1 MPTSSKDRLMIV
13 VILTLSLVA
22 LLILLYPQSITNP
35 VTARNSY
42 TLTSQTYVLKK
53 IFSLIL
59 PIKVNPSQ
67 SGSIGNVTLA
77 EGSLTT
83 IQTTG
88 CQSCTIGIVE
98 HWNPK
103 VHVLR
108 LMGEGNVTFIAPGTG
123 QYDILVANLGSTPQV
138 IRQLTIN
145 TNIPNTSQLTTIGNY
160 TYAQNGPS
168 VFASPIIGLALA
180 AVAIISTLL
189 LLRTMPERRRRRH

>member
-13 VILTLSLVA
+13 VILMLSLVA
-22 LLILLYPQSITNP
+22 LLILLYPQPTTTP
-35 VTARNSY
+35 MAARNSY

-67 SGSIGNVTLA
+67 SGSIGIVSLV

-123 QYDILVANLGSTPQV
+123 QYDILVANPGSTPQV
-138 IRQLTIN
+138 IRQLT
-145 TNIPNTSQLTTIGNY
+145 TVGNY
-160 TYAQNGPS
+160 TYAQNGSS
-168 VFASPIIGLALA
+168 VFVSPIIGLALA
-180 AVAIISTLL
+180 VVAIISALL
-189 LLRTMPERRRRRH
+189 LLRTIPERRRRRH